1 MFLDQFN
8 PKPGGKPLSGTKGQ
22 LEDQLKKTI
31 LDVQELHQDYMSKLG
46 EKTDCLGAIYARF
59 STKHQDSISDQVR
72 KCLEFALKDGI
83 YVPLE
88 NIHYDLATKGM
99 KMNRPG
105 LGKIREL
112 LRNQAIK
119 VLLVFGTNR
128 LARKQFKAL
137 QLIEE
142 VIRNKIDG
150 VFVSQNIDTRKKDKW
165 RLYLSFNSLAR
176 GPNHGS
182 FHPCQIRCV
191 RQVIFLKQVFLNT
204 YAIFKPESS

>member
-1 MFLDQFN
+1 MFLHQFD
-8 PKPGGKPLSGTKGQ
+8 PKQGQIRDKFASFWKDLKGIVGGEAFPLFLLIIGTILPLPSSNGEPGGKPLSGTKGQ

-112 LRNQAIK
+112 L
-119 VLLVFGTNR
+119 
-128 LARKQFKAL
+128 
-137 QLIEE
+137 
-142 VIRNKIDG
+142 
-150 VFVSQNIDTRKKDKW
+150 
-165 RLYLSFNSLAR
+165 
-176 GPNHGS
+176 
-182 FHPCQIRCV
+182 
-191 RQVIFLKQVFLNT
+191 
-204 YAIFKPESS
+204 